1 MTYQHILVPVDGSPT
16 SLAAVKQAA
25 DIAKAFGSEVT
36 AVCVLSVEPFI
47 AVEFVDTQTLVE
59 DYRNKAKQEIQKTLD
74 QAKALFAA
82 EGVEVETRLTEGQ
95 EIYKEIINTAE
106 EINAD
111 LIIMGSHGRKGIKK
125 IFLGSVA
132 QSVLAATHL
141 PVMIIKQ

>member
-25 DIAKAFGSEVT
+25 DIAKAFGSKVT

-125 IFLGSVA
+125 ILLGSVA

>member
-16 SLAAVKQAA
+16 SLTAVKQAA
-25 DIAKAFGSEVT
+25 DIAKAFGSKVT

-82 EGVEVETRLTEGQ
+82 EGVEIETRLTEGQ

-132 QSVLAATHL
+132 RVYWQQRIYQS
-141 PVMIIKQ
+141 

>member
-1 MTYQHILVPVDGSPT
+1 MSW
-16 SLAAVKQAA
+16 S
-25 DIAKAFGSEVT
+25 
-36 AVCVLSVEPFI
+36 
-47 AVEFVDTQTLVE
+47 
-59 DYRNKAKQEIQKTLD
+59 
-74 QAKALFAA
+74 
-82 EGVEVETRLTEGQ
+82 LTEGQ